1 MNPLEPNDPLWNLLG
16 KARKVEV
23 RGNFVQN
30 VVRAARQEPQVRSR
44 WQRVR
49 EWMEQ
54 ARTAVW
60 FRPALVAAAVV
71 VTGAVLWNPEAPQPE
86 ALVQAPVSTPV
97 IAESA
102 AADAEDLELLKLAE
116 SLPTLPLD
124 SVNQMDVL
132 LAMDDTSALTDT
144 EIAFLLY

>member
-30 VVRAARQEPQVRSR
+30 VVRAARQEPQTLGL
-44 WQRVR
+44 WQRLA
-49 EWMEQ
+49 EWIQ
-54 ARTAVW
+54 RSSGGA
-60 FRPALVAAAVV
+60 FLRPALVAAAV
-71 VTGAVLWNPEAPQPE
+71 AVAGLAVWHS
-86 ALVQAPVSTPV
+86 STPELAQDEMPQV
-97 IAESA
+97 PALA
-102 AADAEDLELLKLAE
+102 ASNVSDEDLELLNLAE
-116 SLPTLPLD
+116 SLPTMPLE

-132 LAMDDTSALTDT
+132 LAMDSTSALTDT

>member
-30 VVRAARQEPQVRSR
+30 VVRAARQEPQTRSL
-44 WQRVR
+44 WQRMA
-49 EWMEQ
+49 EWMERSR
-54 ARTAVW
+54 AAVW
-60 FRPALVAAAVV
+60 LRPALVAAAV
-71 VTGAVLWNPEAPQPE
+71 AVAGLAWWNPAPQAVVESEGP
-86 ALVQAPVSTPV
+86 QAPAVAASPVS
-97 IAESA
+97 E
-102 AADAEDLELLKLAE
+102 EDMEMFKLAE
-116 SLPTLPLD
+116 SLPTMPLD

-132 LAMDDTSALTDT
+132 LAMDSTSALTDT

>member
-30 VVRAARQEPQVRSR
+30 VVRAARQEPQTRSV
-44 WQRVR
+44 WQRAR

-54 ARTAVW
+54 ARAAVW
-60 FRPALVAAAVV
+60 FRPALVATAVV
-71 VTGAVLWNPEAPQPE
+71 VAAVALWNPAAPQTETLAQVPAASPASE
-86 ALVQAPVSTPV
+86 TIST
-97 IAESA
+97 
-102 AADAEDLELLKLAE
+102 EDMELLKLAE
-116 SLPTLPLD
+116 SLPTMPLD